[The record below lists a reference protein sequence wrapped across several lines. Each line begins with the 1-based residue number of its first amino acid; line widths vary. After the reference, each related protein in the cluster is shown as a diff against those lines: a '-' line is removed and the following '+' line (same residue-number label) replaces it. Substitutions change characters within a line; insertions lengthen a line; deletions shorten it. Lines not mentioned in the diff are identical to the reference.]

1 MPNKLERFTH
11 RARRVLS
18 LAQEEAETLGHSAI
32 GTQHLLLGL
41 AREREGAAGAVLT
54 EIKADDSRIR
64 TLAIELT
71 PDAPATSRLEIAPE
85 TKAALEQA
93 VCEAREL
100 GHDYIGTE
108 HFLLAIIHRPDT
120 LAATILQR
128 LEVDFADLQRRITRL
143 LRKEERL
150 VLRPGGKPVSS
161 LIRRRFSPVTASPV
175 VIERSANP
183 EIMHILGMIRDGKI
197 TADEGE
203 RLLKALPLRDVLNPP
218 GASVINLA
226 QLFASGDKRQL
237 RAVITD
243 KTTGR
248 QVLEMPV
255 SIKSLSSLFGEIL
268 QAMYTNEG
276 GILTLDEGD
285 YHINLF
291 IDRPADAEAS

>member
-1 MPNKLERFTH
+1 
-11 RARRVLS
+11 
-18 LAQEEAETLGHSAI
+18 
-32 GTQHLLLGL
+32 
-41 AREREGAAGAVLT
+41 
-54 EIKADDSRIR
+54 
-64 TLAIELT
+64 
-71 PDAPATSRLEIAPE
+71 
-85 TKAALEQA
+85 
-93 VCEAREL
+93 
-100 GHDYIGTE
+100 
-108 HFLLAIIHRPDT
+108 
-120 LAATILQR
+120 
-128 LEVDFADLQRRITRL
+128 
-143 LRKEERL
+143 
-150 VLRPGGKPVSS
+150 RPGGKPVSS

-203 RLLKALPLRDVLNPP
+203 RLLKALPLRDVLNPL

-268 QAMYTNEG
+268 
-276 GILTLDEGD
+276 
-285 YHINLF
+285 
-291 IDRPADAEAS
+291 